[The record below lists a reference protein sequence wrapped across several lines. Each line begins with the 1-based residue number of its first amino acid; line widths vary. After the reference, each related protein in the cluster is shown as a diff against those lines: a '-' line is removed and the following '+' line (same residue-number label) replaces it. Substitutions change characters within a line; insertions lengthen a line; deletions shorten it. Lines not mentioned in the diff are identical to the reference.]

1 MSVLPNDRYEK
12 TIAVA
17 GQTVFNYDWDVPSA
31 YPGQVKVIQYVLAT
45 QTKTTLNYGVDYTV
59 DVANKRVTLTNAAA
73 AGDTIVLYSGTPEAR
88 ETDFT
93 GSTVNV
99 AAANEAIDNLTW
111 QTQQLARDVKRCVR
125 VDMVEGILPGEL
137 PSVDARKNKY
147 ASWDN
152 DGNLTYDDPVTGI
165 LNDYMRKDANL
176 GDVTN
181 VATSR
186 TNLGLGDSATRN
198 VGTTAG
204 SVAAGNDGRFLTQAQ
219 KDALTNGGDANSM
232 HIHSGYIATAEKGA
246 PNGVATLDAN
256 SKMPVA
262 QLPDT
267 AVTSATNVSSDGE
280 VVLFNG
286 VGGSEIKRS
295 NKTLPTGNIVGT
307 TDAQTLTNKT
317 IDADNNTV
325 SNLEVDNLKA
335 GVLNTDLTG
344 ATSDTQV
351 PSSKATKDYAD
362 TKMSS
367 LHNLGTGV
375 QVGHDFTNGRLA
387 MRTLIAKEGIQFVQN
402 ENDIYVYGVPS
413 ETTFPIFDKQ
423 GNGAQWYKQ
432 TIGNHVQFRS
442 FTGSNGVTVAQNGD
456 EIDSS
461 LTNITAQGDMIVG
474 DNTGTASTLAKG
486 ADNQVMRMDGD
497 DPNWETPGTMI
508 DQDSDNV
515 NITGG
520 AIDGVAI
527 SNGTVTDTAITGGT
541 VSGLTAPIAIADG
554 GTGQT
559 TQTAAFDALSPLTT
573 QGDILTHDG
582 TNNVRLAL
590 GNAGEYLKVNAGGT
604 DIEWG
609 EGYVTPT
616 TIQGDIIVR
625 GAAGDTRL
633 GIGTAGQLLKVNAA
647 GTDPEWASA
656 ENPTL
661 TTRGDLLTRD
671 DTDEVRL
678 PLGTAGKGLVVNAAG
693 TDPVWGVVDTLDGNI
708 TGNVASGDDLNN
720 YTTFGVYMIS
730 NVSNITNAPSGM
742 FYGGKLTVSNGNGG
756 TVLQKIEG
764 NYGNEQW
771 ARCGYNGNWYAWKRM
786 TSPLTTQGDLYV
798 RGATHDERLAIGTAN
813 NQGLLVNASGTAP
826 EWAPVLGLHY
836 NNAIEIP
843 SGADLNTYTT
853 PGLYIVT
860 SHAIGATLLN
870 RPAQPTS
877 STAMLGWFIVS
888 KITSKVVLQQYILYQ
903 AGLEYRRYI
912 SVGGS
917 TGAWFQVL
925 NNGML
930 ASSKPTTTSTA
941 GLDKPSLV
949 IENYHNHA
957 PGGEAADYW
966 YYKYSDGFI
975 MQGGMQVWSS
985 ATVRATKTI
994 NLPCPYATNICGAMG
1009 TLNTI
1014 GSTATYNATMYLYSI
1029 SISQIVFTLYGG
1041 GSSYP
1046 TTGFYWLSWGY

>member
-17 GQTVFNYDWDVPSA
+17 GQTVFNYDWDVPTA
-31 YPGQVKVIQYVLAT
+31 YPGQVKVIKYVAAT

-59 DVANKRVTLTNAAA
+59 DVSNKRVTLTNAAA
-73 AGDTIVLYSGTPEAR
+73 EGDTIVLYSGTPEAR

-93 GSTVNV
+93 GSTVSV
-99 AAANEAIDNLTW
+99 SAANEAIDNLTW

-125 VDMVEGILPGEL
+125 VDMVEGIMAGEL
-137 PSVDARKNKY
+137 PSVDDRRNKY
-147 ASWDN
+147 ASWDAQ
-152 DGNLTYDDPVTGI
+152 GNLTYDDPVTGI
-165 LNDYMRKDANL
+165 LNDYMRKDQNL
-176 GDVTN
+176 SDVAN
-181 VATSR
+181 VATAR
-186 TNLGLGDSATRN
+186 TNLGLGDAATRN
-198 VGTTAG
+198 VGIIAG
-204 SVAAGNDGRFLTQAQ
+204 TVAAGNDGRFLTQAQ
-219 KDALTNGGDANSM
+219 KDALTNGGDANAM
-232 HIHSGYIATAEKGA
+232 HTHSGYIATAEKGA

-256 SKMPVA
+256 SKIPNA

-362 TKMSS
+362 TKMGS

-387 MRTLIAKEGIQFVQN
+387 MRTLIAKDGIQLVQN

-413 ETTFPIFDKQ
+413 ETTFPVFDKQ

-432 TIGNHVQFRS
+432 TVGNHVEYRS

-486 ADNQVMRMDGD
+486 ADDQVLRMDGD
-497 DPNWETPGTMI
+497 NPHWETLGTMA
-508 DQDSDNV
+508 DQNADNV

-520 AIDGVAI
+520 AI
-527 SNGTVTDTAITGGT
+527 
-541 VSGLTAPIAIADG
+541 SGLTTPLAIASG

-559 TQTAAFDALSPLTT
+559 TKTPAFDALSPLTT

-590 GNAGEYLKVNAGGT
+590 GNAGECLKVNAAGT
-604 DIEWG
+604 DVEWG

-616 TIQGDIIVR
+616 TTQGDIIVR

-633 GIGTAGQLLKVNAA
+633 GVGTAGQVLKVNGTGNGLVWANNA
-647 GTDPEWASA
+647 GTA
-656 ENPTL
+656 L

-671 DTDEVRL
+671 ATDEIRI
-678 PLGTAGKGLVVNAAG
+678 PIGTPGQVLQVNADG
-693 TDPVWGVVDTLDGNI
+693 TDPKWATLGTMSDQNANAVNI
-708 TGNVASGDDLNN
+708 TGGTISGLATPLAVASGGTGLNALGTVGDGLITARGN
-720 YTTFGVYMIS
+720 TTAWSAMDCLNIANTQQILNASLNDYSTPGSFEVTETNVTDRPATATAGATANLVVRRIATHVWQDYYDIYGGKCFYRSSQNGGTTWRDWENTKNSSGEVSMFWGMASNLTLRSSSTWYDINWSNFSGYGGLLEDYWWYPHGQGKYLMTFGFS
-730 NVSNITNAPSGM
+730 NVANREMLFSIRFVSGNGVTYGSKNYYYTFVNSISDDGSVVCYSMPVDITNLLSNLGLKMQIMHYGGSYAETPYTITNATGYP
-742 FYGGKLTVSNGNGG
+742 FWHI
-756 TVLQKIEG
+756 QKI
-764 NYGNEQW
+764 
-771 ARCGYNGNWYAWKRM
+771 
-786 TSPLTTQGDLYV
+786 GD
-798 RGATHDERLAIGTAN
+798 
-813 NQGLLVNASGTAP
+813 
-826 EWAPVLGLHY
+826 
-836 NNAIEIP
+836 
-843 SGADLNTYTT
+843 
-853 PGLYIVT
+853 
-860 SHAIGATLLN
+860 
-870 RPAQPTS
+870 
-877 STAMLGWFIVS
+877 
-888 KITSKVVLQQYILYQ
+888 
-903 AGLEYRRYI
+903 
-912 SVGGS
+912 
-917 TGAWFQVL
+917 
-925 NNGML
+925 
-930 ASSKPTTTSTA
+930 
-941 GLDKPSLV
+941 
-949 IENYHNHA
+949 
-957 PGGEAADYW
+957 
-966 YYKYSDGFI
+966 
-975 MQGGMQVWSS
+975 
-985 ATVRATKTI
+985 
-994 NLPCPYATNICGAMG
+994 
-1009 TLNTI
+1009 
-1014 GSTATYNATMYLYSI
+1014 
-1029 SISQIVFTLYGG
+1029 
-1041 GSSYP
+1041 
-1046 TTGFYWLSWGY
+1046 

>member
-12 TIAVA
+12 TTAVA

-45 QTKTTLNYGVDYTV
+45 QTKTTLTYGVDYTV

-125 VDMVEGILPGEL
+125 VDMVEGIMTGEL
-137 PSVDARKNKY
+137 PSVDDRKNKY

-165 LNDYMRKDANL
+165 LNDYMRKDQNL
-176 GDVTN
+176 SDVAN
-181 VATSR
+181 VATAR
-186 TNLGLGDSATRN
+186 TNLGLGDAATRN

-204 SVAAGNDGRFLTQAQ
+204 TVCAGDDARFLTQAQ
-219 KDALTNGGDANSM
+219 KDALTNGGDANAM
-232 HIHSGYIATAEKGA
+232 HTHSGYIATAEKGA
-246 PNGVATLDAN
+246 PNGVATLNAN
-256 SKMPVA
+256 SKIPNA

-267 AVTSATNVSSDGE
+267 AVTSATNVSTNNE

-286 VGGSEIKRS
+286 VGGTQIKRS
-295 NKTLPTGNIVGT
+295 NKLLPNGDIVGT

-362 TKMSS
+362 TKCATI
-367 LHNLGTGV
+367 HNLGTGV
-375 QVGHDFTNGRLA
+375 QIAHEGLNGGTAEIRS
-387 MRTLIAKEGIQFVQN
+387 LIAKDGITLVQN
-402 ENDIYVYGVPS
+402 ENDIYVYCVPS

-432 TIGNHVQFRS
+432 TVGNHVEYRS

-486 ADNQVMRMDGD
+486 DDDQILRMDGD
-497 DPNWETPGTMI
+497 NPHWETLGTMA
-508 DQDSDNV
+508 DQNADNV

-520 AIDGVAI
+520 AI
-527 SNGTVTDTAITGGT
+527 
-541 VSGLTAPIAIADG
+541 SGLTAPLAIADG

-559 TQTAAFDALSPLTT
+559 TKTAAFDGLSPLTT

-582 TNNVRLAL
+582 TNNVRLAR
-590 GNAGEYLKVNAGGT
+590 GTAGKYLRVNAGGT
-604 DIEWG
+604 NVEWG
-609 EGYVTPT
+609 DGYVTPT
-616 TIQGDIIVR
+616 TTQGDIIVR
-625 GAAGDTRL
+625 GAAADERL
-633 GIGTAGQLLKVNAA
+633 AIGTAGQVLKVN
-647 GTDPEWASA
+647 GTGDGLVWANEEGTA
-656 ENPTL
+656 L

-671 DTDEVRL
+671 ATGEVRL
-678 PLGTAGKGLVVNAAG
+678 PIGTAGKGLVVNEAG
-693 TDPVWGVVDTLDGNI
+693 TDPVWGVVDTLDENI
-708 TGNVASGDDLNN
+708 TGKVAVGDDLNN
-720 YTTFGVYMIS
+720 YTKFGVYMIT
-730 NVSNITNAPSGM
+730 NVKTITNAPAGM
-742 FYGGKLTVSNGNGG
+742 LYGGKLTVSNGNGG
-756 TVLQKIEG
+756 TILQKIEG

-771 ARCGYNGNWYAWKRM
+771 ARCVYNGSWYAWKRM

-798 RGATHDERLAIGTAN
+798 RGSTNDERLAIGTSN
-813 NQGLLVNASGTAP
+813 NQGLLVNAAGTAP

-853 PGLYIVT
+853 PGLYLVKT
-860 SHAIGATLLN
+860 HAIGASLLN
-870 RPAQPTS
+870 GPTQPKS
-877 STAMLGWFIVS
+877 DCSMLGWFIVS
-888 KITSKVVLQQYILYQ
+888 KITSTVTLQQYILYQ
-903 AGLEYRRYI
+903 KGLEYRRY
-912 SVGGS
+912 VGGS
-917 TGAWFQVL
+917 WFQVL
-925 NNGML
+925 NNGMF
-930 ASSKPTTTSTA
+930 ATTIPTATSSA
-941 GLDKPSLV
+941 GLDKPSV
-949 IENYHNHA
+949 VVENYHVHN
-957 PGGEAADYW
+957 PSGNLYDYW

-975 MQGGMQVWSS
+975 MQGGSETWSS
-985 ATVRATKTI
+985 QQVHATKTI
-994 NLPCPYATNICGAMG
+994 NLPKAYSNNFCGALG
-1009 TLNTI
+1009 TFIATGNT
-1014 GSTATYNATMYLYSI
+1014 STYGATMTVQSVSLTQLQFNMYAS
-1029 SISQIVFTLYGG
+1029 GN
-1041 GSSYP
+1041 SYY
-1046 TTGFYWLSWGY
+1046 TTGYYWMSWGY